1 MSNAL
6 HQMTMSYSAEQDRLL
21 FRISTTG
28 GMEAQL
34 WLTRRFVKV
43 LWPALIQSSDGAPA
57 QQVQAPT
64 GRAKEVV
71 RAVAHQEAL
80 QKVKLDK
87 PHDQEKR
94 NTPLTEVPLLV
105 VGGNCRMGENG
116 ITHLTLRTD
125 DGRDISLGLNAELLH
140 GLLHQISTLASKAG
154 WDLDLMVS
162 EAAVSVAVPP
172 EGKRH
177 LH

>member
-1 MSNAL
+1 MTNAL
-6 HQMTMSYSAEQDRLL
+6 HQMTMSYTPEQDRLL

-43 LWPALIQSSDGAPA
+43 LWGALLQSMDASAAPVE
-57 QQVQAPT
+57 QPT
-64 GRAKEVV
+64 GRAKAAV

-87 PHDQEKR
+87 GHDTEKR
-94 NTPLTEVPLLV
+94 NTPLTEAPLLV
-105 VGGNCRMGENG
+105 VGGNCRAGEKG
-116 ITHLTLRTD
+116 VTHLTLKTD

-140 GLLHQISTLASKAG
+140 GLLHQISTLAAKAG

-162 EAAVSVAVPP
+162 DATVAVAVPP
-172 EGKRH
+172 EGKRQ

>member
-6 HQMTMSYSAEQDRLL
+6 HQMTMSFVAEQDRLL

-43 LWPALIQSSDGAPA
+43 LWPALIQSSDGTAPQA
-57 QQVQAPT
+57 QAPT
-64 GRAKEVV
+64 GRAKEAV

-87 PHDQEKR
+87 PHDTEKR
-94 NTPLTEVPLLV
+94 NTPLTEAPLLV
-105 VGGNCRMGENG
+105 VGGTCRAGENG
-116 ITHLTLRTD
+116 ITHLTLKTD

-140 GLLHQISTLASKAG
+140 GLLHQIGTLAGKAG

-172 EGKRH
+172 EGKRQ